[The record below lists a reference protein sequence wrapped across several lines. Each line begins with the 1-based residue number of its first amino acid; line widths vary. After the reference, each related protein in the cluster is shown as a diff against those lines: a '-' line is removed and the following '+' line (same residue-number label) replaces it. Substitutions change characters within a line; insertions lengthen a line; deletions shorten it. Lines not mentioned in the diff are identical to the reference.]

1 MGAYRIELQIW
12 PYSGV
17 KREPATYQSEQERAL
32 RGVERPVMIVA
43 AVMLAVA
50 WIKPRTTKKE
60 DQ

>member
-1 MGAYRIELQIW
+1 MDSAQLWAIT
-12 PYSGV
+12 
-17 KREPATYQSEQERAL
+17 PAVLS
-32 RGVERPVMIVA
+32 VA